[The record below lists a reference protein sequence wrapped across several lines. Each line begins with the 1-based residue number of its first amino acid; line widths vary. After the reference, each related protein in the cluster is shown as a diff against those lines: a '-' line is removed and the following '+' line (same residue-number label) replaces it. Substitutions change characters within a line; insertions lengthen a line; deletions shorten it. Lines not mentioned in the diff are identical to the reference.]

1 MSASAKAI
9 LVGIGILLLSW
20 FAFCLATY
28 EPFTSQHE
36 LCDTN
41 YQYYSEQDGRCVD
54 IPDFRAEEMA
64 RREEEM
70 RYSQAEQ
77 QMDYQEQYDCNI
89 KGNINFNTGEK
100 IYHLPGQEYYDSTEI
115 NEAAGERWFCTEE
128 EAIAAGWRK
137 SKLWAE
143 NQMYCFP
150 LTTTMIP
157 ATILLMTIHNTS
169 NASLVINQPVMQSKK
184 SPRHNKQET
193 VKSCLSS

>member
-1 MSASAKAI
+1 MSTRTTAPMSPTVRAA
-9 LVGIGILLLSW
+9 LTGVGILLLSW

-28 EPFTSQHE
+28 EPSTSQHE

-41 YQYYSEQDGRCVD
+41 YQYYSEQDEKCVD

-100 IYHLPGQEYYDSTEI
+100 IYHLPGQKYYNSTKI

-137 SKLWAE
+137 SKL
-143 NQMYCFP
+143 
-150 LTTTMIP
+150 
-157 ATILLMTIHNTS
+157 
-169 NASLVINQPVMQSKK
+169 
-184 SPRHNKQET
+184 
-193 VKSCLSS
+193 